1 MQYETSILPHQLLME
16 VPTIVWN
23 VYGAVNMY
31 RESIH
36 FSGKTRVRKIQSHER
51 SILKVARDGE
61 FL

>member
-1 MQYETSILPHQLLME
+1 LPHQLLTE

-23 VYGAVNMY
+23 VYGAVYMY

-36 FSGKTRVRKIQSHER
+36 FSGKTRVRKVRSQER
-51 SILKVARDGE
+51 FILKAARDGE